1 MEKANGCKN
10 NSENSYITK
19 ANYKYIKNYDKNKES
34 SHLTYWEVH
43 NLYGYEASQEFTLN
57 NFEWI
62 EDNSQFNEGFLK
74 HMIKDIFLKLIFNIL
89 KIYMNFIMI
98 CHCLPE
104 RMETEKLP
112 KNVANLHYKTE
123 YFIHVRNLKQ
133 TLNYGLVFKKSPRII
148 RLNQN
153 AWLKPYIHMNKD
165 LRKKVENDFDKYFYK
180 SMIDA
185 IFQKWEIWE
194 I

>member
-43 NLYGYEASQEFTLN
+43 NLYGYEASQELTLN

-74 HMIKDIFLKLIFNIL
+74 HMIKDIFLKLILNIL
-89 KIYMNFIMI
+89 KIYI
-98 CHCLPE
+98 
-104 RMETEKLP
+104 
-112 KNVANLHYKTE
+112 VANLHYKTE

-153 AWLKPYIHMNKD
+153 A
-165 LRKKVENDFDKYFYK
+165 
-180 SMIDA
+180 
-185 IFQKWEIWE
+185 
-194 I
+194 